1 MNIFSV
7 LKVIKMDAPK
17 GLRISSIPDTERKPT
32 PFLRLELVTEPTS
45 MESNSTPFEIKKLE
59 EAFLHQFDGHVI
71 RPGVSLVLKHLG
83 RKWAVRVVDSS
94 DGMATDNLSLAMKAL
109 TVDAEPTPYY
119 YSILSSTR
127 ISFIEAYSKS
137 ASAQASSKLGLTDF
151 GGGHD
156 VLNEIKRMCSSI
168 FQQASDTLCK

>member
-1 MNIFSV
+1 MLKV
-7 LKVIKMDAPK
+7 LKMDTPK
-17 GLRISSIPDTERKPT
+17 GLKISAIPETERKPA
-32 PFLRLELVTEPTS
+32 PFLRLELVTESAS
-45 MESNSTPFEIKKLE
+45 MDSTTFEIKKLE

-71 RPGVSLVLKHLG
+71 RPGVFLVLKHLG
-83 RKWAVRVVDSS
+83 RKWAVRVVDSN
-94 DGMATDNLSLAMKAL
+94 DGMVTDKLSLAMKAL
-109 TVDAEPTPYY
+109 TVDAEPTPDY

-127 ISFIEAYSKS
+127 ISFIEANSKS

-156 VLNEIKRMCSSI
+156 VLNEIKRMCSSV